1 MANSVDPTAAP
12 TADGAVP
19 PLNLAANFAAVRE
32 ELLAEMTA
40 VAASGGY
47 VLGPKVAAFETALA
61 QYCGTRH
68 ALGLSS
74 GTDALLVALMALNVG
89 PGDEVIV
96 PTFTFF
102 ATAGTVARL
111 GARPVFCDID
121 PTTYNIDPAQV
132 ARLITPRTKALIP
145 VHLYGQL
152 ADMRSLLAV
161 TTPRSVPVIEDAAQ
175 AIGAHDAE
183 GRLAG
188 SFGLCGALSFYPTKN
203 LGALGDA
210 GALVTNDDALL
221 ELCRKLR
228 IHGSGYTYYHERV
241 GGNFRIDALQAAIL
255 SIKLRHLEAWT
266 RARRTRAA
274 RYTELV
280 AAAGLAP
287 EHVRPPQ
294 ERDGR
299 HVYHQ
304 YVLRARRRDE
314 LIAFLKERQIGA
326 GVYYPLPLHLQ
337 TCFAG
342 LGHKPGDFPHA
353 EKAAAEVVALPIYPE
368 LTDAQQQA
376 VVHALTAFY
385 RR

>member
-145 VHLYGQL
+145 VHL
-152 ADMRSLLAV
+152 
-161 TTPRSVPVIEDAAQ
+161 
-175 AIGAHDAE
+175 
-183 GRLAG
+183 
-188 SFGLCGALSFYPTKN
+188 
-203 LGALGDA
+203 
-210 GALVTNDDALL
+210 
-221 ELCRKLR
+221 
-228 IHGSGYTYYHERV
+228 
-241 GGNFRIDALQAAIL
+241 
-255 SIKLRHLEAWT
+255 
-266 RARRTRAA
+266 
-274 RYTELV
+274 
-280 AAAGLAP
+280 
-287 EHVRPPQ
+287 
-294 ERDGR
+294 
-299 HVYHQ
+299 
-304 YVLRARRRDE
+304 
-314 LIAFLKERQIGA
+314 
-326 GVYYPLPLHLQ
+326 
-337 TCFAG
+337 
-342 LGHKPGDFPHA
+342 
-353 EKAAAEVVALPIYPE
+353 
-368 LTDAQQQA
+368 
-376 VVHALTAFY
+376 
-385 RR
+385 